1 MELKKW
7 LLENYELDEIRD
19 MYEHGCL
26 QGFHGLTYYVET
38 NKLYEEYSDDVWD
51 AVIEQTYNE
60 SNSPFLKIRD
70 VYCHDHFAQYMV
82 WRAVEVIAETILIE
96 AEQAA

>member
-51 AVIEQTYNE
+51 AVIEHT
-60 SNSPFLKIRD
+60 
-70 VYCHDHFAQYMV
+70 
-82 WRAVEVIAETILIE
+82 
-96 AEQAA
+96 